1 MSRKENDDFVATKE
15 EKSFDD
21 DGNTV
26 VATGPKV
33 IELGPKILLK
43 KLQDSGESISKSS
56 LAKKKIFETLSKKDW
71 KKNKQKD

>member
-1 MSRKENDDFVATKE
+1 MSRKENDDFIATKE

-43 KLQDSGESISKSS
+43 KLQDSGGNIRKSS
-56 LAKKKIFETLSKKDW
+56 LAKKKISDVLSKKDW
-71 KKNKQKD
+71 KKNKMKD